1 MEDQHFFVVH
11 VKINSAV
18 NQLVLIKAWQFT
30 KKNLIDMKNLKG
42 VIMANHASAKKRS
55 RQNKVRNTVNSQY
68 LSKFRTAL
76 NKFKSSVEEKND
88 HEIQKSFSAVNSIM
102 AKALK
107 RGIFKK
113 EYISRKLSSL
123 SKQISK
129 K

>member
-1 MEDQHFFVVH
+1 
-11 VKINSAV
+11 
-18 NQLVLIKAWQFT
+18 
-30 KKNLIDMKNLKG
+30 
-42 VIMANHASAKKRS
+42 MANHESAKKRS
-55 RQNKVRNTVNSQY
+55 RQNKIRNSVNNQY

-76 NKFKSSVEEKND
+76 NKFRSSVEAKND
-88 HEIQKSFSAVNSIM
+88 QEMQKSYSAVNSIM

>member
-1 MEDQHFFVVH
+1 
-11 VKINSAV
+11 
-18 NQLVLIKAWQFT
+18 
-30 KKNLIDMKNLKG
+30 
-42 VIMANHASAKKRS
+42 MANHISAKKRA
-55 RQNKVRNTVNSQY
+55 RQNKVKNVVNTQY

-76 NKFKSSVEEKND
+76 NKFKHSIETKNGE
-88 HEIQKSFSAVNSIM
+88 EIQKSYSAVNSIM

-107 RGIFKK
+107 KGIFKK

>member
-1 MEDQHFFVVH
+1 
-11 VKINSAV
+11 
-18 NQLVLIKAWQFT
+18 
-30 KKNLIDMKNLKG
+30 
-42 VIMANHASAKKRS
+42 MANHESAKKRS
-55 RQNKVRNTVNSQY
+55 RQNKIRNSVNNQY

-76 NKFKSSVEEKND
+76 NKFRSSVEAKND
-88 HEIQKSFSAVNSIM
+88 QEMQKSYSAVNSIM

-107 RGIFKK
+107 KGIFKK

>member
-1 MEDQHFFVVH
+1 
-11 VKINSAV
+11 
-18 NQLVLIKAWQFT
+18 
-30 KKNLIDMKNLKG
+30 
-42 VIMANHASAKKRS
+42 MANHASAKKRS
-55 RQNKVRNTVNSQY
+55 RQNKVRNSVNSQY

-76 NKFKSSVEEKND
+76 NKYNSSLEAKNEE
-88 HEIQKSFSAVNSIM
+88 EIQKSYSAVNSIM

-107 RGIFKK
+107 KGIFKK